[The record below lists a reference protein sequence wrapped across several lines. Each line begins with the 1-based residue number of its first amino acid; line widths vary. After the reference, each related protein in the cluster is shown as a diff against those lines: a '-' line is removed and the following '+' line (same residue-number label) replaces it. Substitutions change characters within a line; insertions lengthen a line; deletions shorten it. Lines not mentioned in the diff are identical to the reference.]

1 MGSPLVG
8 EVVLSPF
15 PCSDLTASKRRPAL
29 VLAEVGLGDV
39 VLCQITSKPYADA
52 SAIPLSE
59 QDFQSG
65 NLSRDSFIRVG
76 KLFTANEALIVG
88 VAGTLN
94 RQKIRE
100 VITTLVH
107 ILEAGLKD
115 AGFQAPD

>member
-1 MGSPLVG
+1 MGSPSVG
-8 EVVLSPF
+8 DVVLVPF
-15 PCSDLTASKRRPAL
+15 PYSDLSASKRRPAL

-39 VLCQITSKPYADA
+39 ALCQITSKPYADA

-59 QDFQSG
+59 QDFQNGS
-65 NLSRDSFIRVG
+65 LSRDSFIRIG

-94 RQKIRE
+94 RQKVTE

-107 ILEAGLKD
+107 LLEASLKD
-115 AGFQAPD
+115 AGFQVPD

>member
-1 MGSPLVG
+1 
-8 EVVLSPF
+8 
-15 PCSDLTASKRRPAL
+15 L

-39 VLCQITSKPYADA
+39 VLRQITSKPYADA

-107 ILEAGLKD
+107 IL
-115 AGFQAPD
+115 